1 MVSVT
6 DDSVRFEDLIDRHHD
21 EIYAYVWRMLDG
33 ATGHTGALETADV
46 VQDVFERAY
55 RAFARLRPDSNY
67 RAWLYKIATN
77 CAYTVLRRQRPL
89 ASLDNDGGD
98 EWFPDPLPG
107 PEQSA
112 AFAEDVDAMRAG
124 IDALPPTQKA
134 ALVMRYLQGLDYDEI
149 AAALASSEESARA
162 NVSHALRRLR
172 NSLAAGVIESLELN

>member
-33 ATGHTGALETADV
+33 ASGRAGALETADV

-55 RAFARLRPDSNY
+55 RAFARLRPDSNH

-77 CAYTVLRRQRPL
+77 CAYTALRRQRPS
-89 ASLDNDGGD
+89 ASLDDDGD
-98 EWFPDPLPG
+98 EWFSDPLPG

-112 AFAEDVDAMRAG
+112 AFAEEIGAMRQG

-172 NSLAAGVIESLELN
+172 NSLAAGMTESLELN